1 MRESFLPKTGKRAE
15 DLMVDMEEESPQVLV
30 TGSTGFIGSHL
41 VEFLLRQGARVRCL
55 VRSCSN
61 LRYLKDLNVDLVT
74 ADLRNRGNWGQ
85 AIRGVDYIF
94 HLAGV
99 TAAATRREYFEGNL
113 LTTRRLVESCMR
125 EGNQLKRFIH
135 ISSVA
140 AGGPSRDG
148 RPVNENQI
156 ARPISSY
163 GHSKLAAERL
173 VLESRLPFP
182 VTVIRPS
189 IVYGPRDRDIYKF
202 FRMAQTGT
210 ITHVGHRNR
219 YVSLIHV
226 RDLVTGLMEVMRTRE
241 NEDQCYYF
249 TNPQFYS
256 RRGLAHEIALSVQ
269 RNSVRQIAIP
279 EPWWYLA
286 GFGMELLLPVV
297 KDPSILSREKVW
309 EACQDFWICSPAKA
323 LKHLGWQS
331 VISLQEGLRD
341 TARWYRLSGWLQD

>member
-1 MRESFLPKTGKRAE
+1 
-15 DLMVDMEEESPQVLV
+15 MVDMEEESPQVLV

-55 VRSCSN
+55 VRSRSN

-74 ADLRNRGNWGQ
+74 ADLRNRGNWDQ

-99 TAAATRREYFEGNL
+99 TAAATRRGYFEGNL
-113 LTTRRLVESCMR
+113 LTTRRLVESCMH

-189 IVYGPRDRDIYKF
+189 IVSVSY
-202 FRMAQTGT
+202 
-210 ITHVGHRNR
+210 THLTLPT
-219 YVSLIHV
+219 S
-226 RDLVTGLMEVMRTRE
+226 DLE
-241 NEDQCYYF
+241 
-249 TNPQFYS
+249 
-256 RRGLAHEIALSVQ
+256 
-269 RNSVRQIAIP
+269 
-279 EPWWYLA
+279 
-286 GFGMELLLPVV
+286 
-297 KDPSILSREKVW
+297 
-309 EACQDFWICSPAKA
+309 
-323 LKHLGWQS
+323 
-331 VISLQEGLRD
+331 
-341 TARWYRLSGWLQD
+341 